1 MSNKSLQKRMHKL
14 PKPPPPPRQMAEIE
28 QEYGKLVSQAGQA
41 QYQIFVYTEDLQRI
55 NDAMR
60 NLNYEAA
67 ARKNLDAQE
76 ASKPEPQP
84 EQQEMSV

>member
-1 MSNKSLQKRMHKL
+1 MSNKSLQKRLNKL
-14 PKPPPPPRQMAEIE
+14 PKAPPPPREMAEIE

-41 QYQIFVYTEDLQRI
+41 QYQVFVYSEDLNRI

-67 ARKNLDAQE
+67 ARRNLDAQKANE
-76 ASKPEPQP
+76 SQPQ
-84 EQQEMSV
+84 QQETSV